1 MTNPVIGIASRMQT
15 PKGLRLHIGL
25 FGRRNAG
32 KSSLIN
38 ALTNQK
44 IAIVSDVPGTT
55 TDPVEKACEL
65 APIGPVVFID
75 TAGID
80 DVGELGGLRTERS
93 LAVLGWVDV
102 ALIVCDAKALTESEL
117 ELIGTV
123 KSTATPA
130 VVVLNKADTADSQA
144 LTATE
149 NQVRE
154 LGYEPV
160 TVCASQKQNIDAVRE
175 AIVKLAQ
182 SAVDPDLPLLGD
194 LVHPGDTVMGMSLAD
209 GGHLTHGMHLN
220 FSGRYFNIVS
230 YGVRDDTEAIDYD
243 EVERLAKEHQPKLII
258 AGASAYSL
266 HIDFKRFADIAHSV
280 GAILMTDIAHY
291 AGLVAAGVYPSPFG
305 YADVVTTTTHKSLR
319 GPRGGIIFCRPDL
332 EKKINS
338 AVFPGTQGGP
348 LMHVI
353 AGKAVAL
360 GEALKPEFKEYGKQ
374 VIKNAEVLAK
384 TLMERG
390 LRIVSGGTQSHVML
404 VDLRPMNLTGKAAEA
419 LLGAAHIT
427 VNKNAIHNDPQTPFV
442 TSGIRLGTPAMTTR
456 GFKEEETR
464 KVANLIADL
473 LSAPEDAQ
481 VLERVRTEVNQ
492 LTAMFPVYRP

>member
-117 ELIGTV
+117 KLIGTV

-194 LVHPGDTVMGMSLAD
+194 LVHPGDTVMLVTPIDTGAPKGRLILPQVQAIREILDAD
-209 GGHLTHGMHLN
+209 AKC
-220 FSGRYFNIVS
+220 IV
-230 YGVRDDTEAIDYD
+230 VREN
-243 EVERLAKEHQPKLII
+243 RL
-258 AGASAYSL
+258 
-266 HIDFKRFADIAHSV
+266 
-280 GAILMTDIAHY
+280 
-291 AGLVAAGVYPSPFG
+291 
-305 YADVVTTTTHKSLR
+305 
-319 GPRGGIIFCRPDL
+319 
-332 EKKINS
+332 
-338 AVFPGTQGGP
+338 
-348 LMHVI
+348 
-353 AGKAVAL
+353 
-360 GEALKPEFKEYGKQ
+360 
-374 VIKNAEVLAK
+374 
-384 TLMERG
+384 
-390 LRIVSGGTQSHVML
+390 
-404 VDLRPMNLTGKAAEA
+404 AEA
-419 LLGAAHIT
+419 LANEKEPPAFVVT
-427 VNKNAIHNDPQTPFV
+427 DSQVVQSVVDQTPKEIPV
-442 TSGIRLGTPAMTTR
+442 TTFSIQMAYSKCDLVDMAR
-456 GFKEEETR
+456 GR
-464 KVANLIADL
+464 C
-473 LSAPEDAQ
+473 
-481 VLERVRTEVNQ
+481 R
-492 LTAMFPVYRP
+492 